1 VCEPSV
7 CDGVGQLR
15 AAVLSVLQVQGSVVA
30 GAVVPE
36 TADLKGG
43 KSSIAG
49 PDHLLVSHV
58 LVSVCDLAADSE
70 HHFLIVSSDCSPAAA
85 SRSFSFCD
93 LNIPTITH
101 LNIPTI
107 TPATAFTDSFR
118 LDSEISLLGKRTA
131 FRGSD

>member
-93 LNIPTITH
+93 LNIPTIT
-101 LNIPTI
+101 
-107 TPATAFTDSFR
+107 PATAFTDSFR